1 MLQDCRAGSIGTLLF
16 VVPAGMLVWGT
27 QNELDLIRMI
37 LVYIT
42 VCISTVGL
50 LISAV
55 GDNIDITYAY
65 WLVLGLGFA
74 ICKGSDEHE
83 QQNV

>member
-1 MLQDCRAGSIGTLLF
+1 M
-16 VVPAGMLVWGT
+16 
-27 QNELDLIRMI
+27 
-37 LVYIT
+37 YIT

>member
-1 MLQDCRAGSIGTLLF
+1 MYLYGRPIDFSR
-16 VVPAGMLVWGT
+16 
-27 QNELDLIRMI
+27 R
-37 LVYIT
+37 
-42 VCISTVGL
+42 
-50 LISAV
+50 
-55 GDNIDITYAY
+55 DNIDITYAY